1 MIHINNLKIQ
11 RNTLTLDI
19 PKLNLDSGKLIL
31 VVGANGNGK
40 TTLLK
45 LLSGGLQPDL
55 GNITIDNKSAHDYA
69 ITEGVCYIPSQ
80 FPFKTS
86 IRLSD
91 LGGYGEALIPNWD
104 FKLLMQ
110 QVRTIGFSNLDRID
124 EISQGQQQ
132 QILYHFMMQKQSN
145 LHLLDEPS
153 FGLDARHLNKLRDD
167 IQTKLLRDDHTV
179 IIATNTPEHFETIAD
194 EIVLMS
200 KGQCIVSDT
209 VENLKDRYQGIPQ
222 ELWNKTKN
230 DAAAVAIL
238 NSGIQVIDTEVHHY
252 ERMQRLNLTPILK
265 ALIEQHEN
273 IS

>member
-11 RNTLTLDI
+11 RDTLTFDI
-19 PKLNLDSGKLIL
+19 PKLNLEFGKLIL
-31 VVGANGNGK
+31 VVGPNGNGK

-45 LLSGGLQPDL
+45 LLSGGLKPDL
-55 GNITIDNKSAHDYA
+55 GNVTIHNQSAHDYA

-104 FKLLMQ
+104 FKSFMQ
-110 QVRTIGFSNLDRID
+110 QAREMGFSNLNRID
-124 EISQGQQQ
+124 EMSQGQRQ

-145 LHLLDEPS
+145 LYLLDEPGL
-153 FGLDARHLNKLRDD
+153 GLDARHLKILRED
-167 IQTKLLRDDHTV
+167 IQTKLLHEDHTV
-179 IIATNTPEHFETIAD
+179 IIATNSLEHFETIAD

-209 VENLKDRYQGIPQ
+209 VENLKDRYQGITQ
-222 ELWNKTKN
+222 EEWHKTKN
-230 DAAAVAIL
+230 DDAMVGII
-238 NSGIQVIDTEVHHY
+238 NSGVYVIDTKVHHY
-252 ERMQRLNLTPILK
+252 ERMQRLDLTPILK
-265 ALIEQHEN
+265 ALLEQHEN